1 MSFWSKLFGGGAPKA
16 AEAGPTREVEHD
28 GFTVRA
34 EPYKSEG
41 GQYQLA
47 GTISKE
53 VGGVR
58 KEHRYVRADRFGS
71 ADDAL
76 EFSLAKGR
84 QIVDQEGERILRA
97 VEPGAPPQR

>member
-1 MSFWSKLFGGGAPKA
+1 MSFLKRLFGGGSPKA

-53 VGGVR
+53 VAGVL

-71 ADDAL
+71 VDDAL

-84 QIVDQEGERILRA
+84 QIVDQEGERILRP
-97 VEPGAPPQR
+97 VQPDTLPQR